1 MSPAM
6 TKRIVPIAAAALAV
20 LIVLV
25 WYFGFYSPKSHDLS
39 KVHQD
44 TDAAQQSQQ
53 TLRAQLSNLRGLEA
67 NRTKEQAQLQ
77 QLSAAVPATPD
88 LASFILQA
96 NDIATQAGVN
106 WLQVSP
112 SPPTAGTA
120 GAPTTI
126 NVTMQ
131 LQGGFF
137 QVFDY
142 LNRLEDM
149 QRLFL
154 VDTVNIS
161 SSGGG
166 QSGASGGVT
175 SDPTLSMSIT
185 GRMFTRAVPAAPGG
199 AAGGTGGPG
208 GTGGTG
214 GTGTTPT
221 TPTTSGTTTT
231 TASST
236 TTQST
241 QVG

>member
-1 MSPAM
+1 MTTAM
-6 TKRIVPIAAAALAV
+6 AKRVVPIAAAALAV
-20 LIVLV
+20 VIVLV

-88 LASFILQA
+88 LANFILQA

-106 WLQVSP
+106 WLQVAP
-112 SPPTAGTA
+112 SPPAAGAAGT
-120 GAPTTI
+120 PTTI

-131 LQGGFF
+131 LEGGFF

-149 QRLFL
+149 QRLVL
-154 VDTVNIS
+154 VDNVNIS
-161 SSGGG
+161 SKSSDQAGGL
-166 QSGASGGVT
+166 T
-175 SDPTLSMSIT
+175 SDPTLTMSIT
-185 GRMFTRAVPAAPGG
+185 GRMFTRAAPPAA
-199 AAGGTGGPG
+199 ATAGGGTTGG
-208 GTGGTG
+208 TTG

-221 TPTTSGTTTT
+221 TAGATTTT
-231 TASST
+231 TRPST
-236 TTQST
+236 TQTT

>member
-1 MSPAM
+1 MTAAM
-6 TKRIVPIAAAALAV
+6 AKRVVPIVAAAVAV
-20 LIVLV
+20 VIVLV

-39 KVHQD
+39 QVHQD

-88 LASFILQA
+88 LANFILQA

-106 WLQVSP
+106 WLQVAP
-112 SPPTAGTA
+112 SPPVAGA
-120 GAPTTI
+120 VGAPTTI

-131 LQGGFF
+131 LEGGFF

-149 QRLFL
+149 QRLVL
-154 VDTVNIS
+154 VDTVNLS
-161 SSGGG
+161 SKSSD
-166 QSGASGGVT
+166 QTSGGVT
-175 SDPTLSMSIT
+175 SDPTLTMSIT
-185 GRMFTRAVPAAPGG
+185 GRMFTRAAPPAPASAGGGTTGGTAGG
-199 AAGGTGGPG
+199 AA
-208 GTGGTG
+208 
-214 GTGTTPT
+214 TTT
-221 TPTTSGTTTT
+221 TTAGGTTTT
-231 TASST
+231 TRSST
-236 TTQST
+236 TPST